1 MVDLKM
7 FEYMC
12 QEQTSAFRIDRL
24 YYLYG
29 HAMFVQI
36 TLYADS
42 IFWMI

>member
-29 HAMFVQI
+29 Q
-36 TLYADS
+36 TLYADN